1 LAYLRVVTSKSKTGW
16 APINLGQIASY
27 LGVSRTTLQHA
38 KNSLESKKL
47 LVFRSISNVK
57 GRKGHLVLVGNPD
70 QLQQDL
76 HPKDVH
82 GKTRHRWTRVRRQRL
97 QDAPGDYWG
106 VVLMGRSQLARVTPP
121 HPSPV
126 QSGLRCSPNPRFQ
139 GAGTKFTFS
148 SRIQG
153 GLSSDENT
161 LPDGVVDPSGVHSR
175 VQIRPVGGR
184 GQGRG
189 ASRNQIKL
197 AHWVKKRALAEFWD
211 NSKVEKPLNPGQIF
225 NFALRWIQKGTCV
238 NQILKAFSESLHQ
251 MHGTATDVG
260 LIAGDPTLKF
270 NISSTIVRADRLLT
284 GRFWSG
290 RMTFW
295 DPSLTFAG

>member
-1 LAYLRVVTSKSKTGW
+1 M
-16 APINLGQIASY
+16 
-27 LGVSRTTLQHA
+27 SRTTLQHA

-82 GKTRHRWTRVRRQRL
+82 GKTRHRWTRVRRQRI
-97 QDAPGDYWG
+97 QDAPDDYWG
-106 VVLMGRSQLARVTPP
+106 VILMGRSQLARVKPTQ
-121 HPSPV
+121 SIPV
-126 QSGLRCSPNPRFQ
+126 QKGLRCSPNPRFQ
-139 GAGTKFTFS
+139 GVGTKFTFS

-161 LPDGVVDPSGVHSR
+161 LPDGAMDPSGVQSR
-175 VQIRPVGGR
+175 VQIRPVGG
-184 GQGRG
+184 GKGRG

-197 AHWVKKRALAEFWD
+197 AHWVKKKALDEFWD

-225 NFALRWIQKGTCV
+225 NFALRWIQKGACV

-260 LIAGDPTLKF
+260 LITGDPTTKF